1 MNIFLQLLHIA
12 IAMSVVATVADAAA
26 AAAAPAPKSTKST
39 IIIDALNPRLFIVD
53 GKQIVVNQEPIYVA
67 KKIKDV
73 RITWHAPVGTN
84 YTFGKDGIVID
95 NAGDEITDCRA
106 AKDGKS
112 FSCLNKHTKPGK
124 YKYTVTLEGKPAIA
138 PLDPILVND

>member
-1 MNIFLQLLHIA
+1 MKIFLQLLHIA
-12 IAMSVVATVADAAA
+12 IAMSVVVTVADAAA
-26 AAAAPAPKSTKST
+26 PAAKSTKSAIT
-39 IIIDALNPRLFIVD
+39 IDALNPRLFIVD

-138 PLDPILVND
+138 PLDPVLVND